1 MAGIGE
7 SESLW
12 DRVLRYLW
20 RLVRLLLAVAIYALV
35 LWYGVETAQKLDA
48 PPVVAGIA
56 VALIALG
63 IAGSIYRIL
72 IDVAKEAKGSI
83 MALAAFLNDKLV
95 KPQRRRLRAEGRE
108 EGLEEGRA
116 EGRAETITEGRA
128 RLIEQ
133 GIDPDLIFP
142 LDGEADNTDE
152 ADH

>member
-7 SESLW
+7 NESLW

-20 RLVRLLLAVAIYALV
+20 RLVRLLLAAGIYVLV
-35 LWYGVETAQKLDA
+35 LWYGVETATELDA
-48 PPVVAGIA
+48 PPILAGIA
-56 VALIALG
+56 IAIIALG

-95 KPQRRRLRAEGRE
+95 EPQRRRLRAEGHE
-108 EGLEEGRA
+108 EGLEQGRE

-142 LDGEADNTDE
+142 LDTQTDDTDG
-152 ADH
+152 AGR